1 MVRNYSLNTENK
13 QTMNIRVLI
22 PAKCRQDKASGQWV
36 VYSSEYGVSGYGAT
50 LPKARA
56 MFVEQVKEVL
66 KPFKKK
72 K

>member
-1 MVRNYSLNTENK
+1 MAIFISKFSN
-13 QTMNIRVLI
+13 MNIRVLI
-22 PAKCRQDKASGQWV
+22 PAKCRQDKGSGKWV
-36 VYSSEYGVSGYGAT
+36 VYSEECDVLGYGAT

-66 KPFKKK
+66 KPLKKK